1 MSWQRGRLWEGILRM
16 AYSKEKAG
24 MCKMHEVV
32 TIRLRSPKKSLLE
45 LTGHETDERGIGSE
59 KYV

>member
-1 MSWQRGRLWEGILRM
+1 M
-16 AYSKEKAG
+16 AYLKEKAG
-24 MCKMHEVV
+24 MCKMHDTV
-32 TIRLRSPKKSLLE
+32 RLHSPKKSLLE